1 MQLTHRRDHPS
12 CGGKGGSSC
21 QKLVT
26 SELSHLFL
34 SQAAEVRLMD
44 SPSGPCVD
52 PTILVA
58 PPRGCHVQEGS
69 LNDFDFSPP
78 LLVSEIPH
86 CYRRLNNSTLSCF
99 PFFPPFNPT
108 NLLYYRQ
115 VLSTRV
121 PFTTHRTP
129 LNASRYRSFWF
140 TTLLIS
146 YRRPPICLLFRRS
159 ILFPL
164 PAPQSA
170 LSWGEIGLVP
180 CLYVQY

>member
-1 MQLTHRRDHPS
+1 MVLIRICTIRALDWMQLTHRRDHPS

-99 PFFPPFNPT
+99 PSSPP
-108 NLLYYRQ
+108 
-115 VLSTRV
+115 
-121 PFTTHRTP
+121 
-129 LNASRYRSFWF
+129 
-140 TTLLIS
+140 LI
-146 YRRPPICLLFRRS
+146 PPIFFITGKFCLHGC
-159 ILFPL
+159 PL
-164 PAPQSA
+164 PHTEP
-170 LSWGEIGLVP
+170 L
-180 CLYVQY
+180 